1 MIIVGGENVYP
12 REIEEVLYQND
23 KVLEA
28 AVIGMKDVMKGEV
41 VKAVVALK
49 DGMEATQDE
58 LIDFCAARLA
68 KFKVPRAIEIRKEM
82 PKSSTGKILRR
93 LVR

>member
-1 MIIVGGENVYP
+1 
-12 REIEEVLYQND
+12 
-23 KVLEA
+23 
-28 AVIGMKDVMKGEV
+28 MKDAIKGEV
-41 VKAVVALK
+41 VKAVVVLK
-49 DGMEATQDE
+49 EGMQGTENE

-68 KFKVPRAIEIRKEM
+68 KFKVPRAIEIREEM